1 MLGVVSVRG
10 HCPGQTR
17 VCEAAAAPATAAA
30 ASAAGA
36 ASDPL
41 RSFRPRHAQHIYTL
55 CVCVYNYMR
64 ARPRARAYIYTHR
77 VLRPRKGPRLAIF
90 GQTCNQFSPQYNS
103 ETAGLLTTKSG
114 MALGIHLKNL
124 AHVMRPRPSAS
135 VVALAT
141 LERRGG
147 CGNFFCVIN
156 FRPTTTIAL
165 LGCGTSERNG
175 LARKD
180 MENLAQ
186 ASPLPGHQSV
196 THLRGAKGDCFGGAV
211 GAKTKSFS
219 IERPI
224 SPKTAQKRPL
234 PGPHGPS

>member
-1 MLGVVSVRG
+1 M
-10 HCPGQTR
+10 
-17 VCEAAAAPATAAA
+17 
-30 ASAAGA
+30 
-36 ASDPL
+36 
-41 RSFRPRHAQHIYTL
+41 
-55 CVCVYNYMR
+55 
-64 ARPRARAYIYTHR
+64 
-77 VLRPRKGPRLAIF
+77 AIF

-147 CGNFFCVIN
+147 CGNTCYVSN

-165 LGCGTSERNG
+165 LGCGASERNG
-175 LARKD
+175 LARNDVK
-180 MENLAQ
+180 NVAQ
-186 ASPLPGHQSV
+186 ASPLPCHQSV
-196 THLRGAKGDCFGGAV
+196 THVRGVKGDCFGGENRAQP
-211 GAKTKSFS
+211 KSFS

-224 SPKTAQKRPL
+224 LPQTVGKRPL
-234 PGPHGPS
+234 PEPHGPNRRRQQHQRGSPAPG

>member
-1 MLGVVSVRG
+1 
-10 HCPGQTR
+10 
-17 VCEAAAAPATAAA
+17 
-30 ASAAGA
+30 
-36 ASDPL
+36 
-41 RSFRPRHAQHIYTL
+41 
-55 CVCVYNYMR
+55 
-64 ARPRARAYIYTHR
+64 
-77 VLRPRKGPRLAIF
+77 
-90 GQTCNQFSPQYNS
+90 
-103 ETAGLLTTKSG
+103 

-147 CGNFFCVIN
+147 AETFFCVII
-156 FRPTTTIAL
+156 FRPITTIAL

-180 MENLAQ
+180 MKNLAQ
-186 ASPLPGHQSV
+186 AFLLQGHQSV
-196 THLRGAKGDCFGGAV
+196 THLRGAKGDCFGGAF

-224 SPKTAQKRPL
+224 SPKTVDKRPL
-234 PGPHGPS
+234 PGPHGPN